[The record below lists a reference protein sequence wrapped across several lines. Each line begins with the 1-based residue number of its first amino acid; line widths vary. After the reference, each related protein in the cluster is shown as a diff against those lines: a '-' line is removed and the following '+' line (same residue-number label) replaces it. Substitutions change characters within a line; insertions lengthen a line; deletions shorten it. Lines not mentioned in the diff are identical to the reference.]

1 MLQQEFHKN
10 LRFHT
15 SNDASDSSFCLWDN
29 GKDQSI
35 RRLELP
41 KVLGSPKFNKNLV
54 KLSPLYAR
62 KNLSDD
68 DSPQLSLGTLY

>member
-1 MLQQEFHKN
+1 MLQQDLQKN

-15 SNDASDSSFCLWDN
+15 CNDASESSFCLWDN
-29 GKDQSI
+29 GKDQFS

-41 KVLGSPKFNKNLV
+41 KVLGSPKYNKNLV
-54 KLSPLYAR
+54 KLSPLYTR

-68 DSPQLSLGTLY
+68 DSPQLSLGNF